1 MIKKITMRL
10 VKSLPVKDKA
20 YDVRDTEISGF
31 AIRVRPTG
39 SMTYLLFYRNAKG
52 QKRTHTIGKGLTA
65 VQARDIA
72 QVKYAEVAQG
82 VDINERDKAVKAKA
96 EQQKASTL
104 KSFLANVYKDW
115 LLSNRKS
122 GKDGYSR
129 LNRSFSGL
137 VNKQL
142 ESITKW
148 DIQSWRKQRKESGTS
163 DYTLKR
169 DLSELK
175 AMLVRAKDWGFI
187 ETNPLY
193 DFKYGKLDDNQIDR
207 YLSNIERKQ
216 LYNALNDREQEL
228 VAKRQSGNEWRK
240 ERGYELMSDFKH
252 GFVDHLQP
260 LVILALNTGLRRGEL
275 FQLSW
280 SNVNLGSKQITVAST
295 TAKSKKARYIPLNN
309 EALDTL
315 KAWHEQTG
323 DNRYVFAGKDGD
335 PLTDVKH
342 SWASLLERAGIE
354 NFRFHDM
361 RHDFASQLVMKGA
374 DLYVVKELL
383 GHSTIQMTERYAH
396 LAPKQLEDA
405 VNLLS
410 S

>member
-1 MIKKITMRL
+1 MIKKIT
-10 VKSLPVKDKA
+10 VKYVSSLAPEAKT
-20 YDVRDTEISGF
+20 YDVRDTDISGF
-31 AIRVRPTG
+31 ALRVRPTG
-39 SMTYLLFYRNAKG
+39 TMTYLLFYRNDKG
-52 QKRTHTIGKGLTA
+52 QKRTYTIGKGLTA

-72 QVKYAEVAQG
+72 QLKYAEVAQG
-82 VDINERDKAVKAKA
+82 IDINERDKAIKVKADK
-96 EQQKASTL
+96 QKASTL
-104 KSFLANVYKDW
+104 KSFIDNIYKDW

-129 LNRSFSGL
+129 LNRSFAGL
-137 VNKQL
+137 ANKQL

-193 DFKYGKLDDNQIDR
+193 DFKYGKLADNKVDR
-207 YLSNIERKQ
+207 YLTDVERGR

-228 VAKRQSGNEWRK
+228 MAKRQSGNEWRK
-240 ERGYELMSDFKH
+240 ERGYELMSDFKQ
-252 GFVDHLQP
+252 GFVDHLKP
-260 LVILALNTGLRRGEL
+260 VVILALNTGLRRGEL
-275 FQLSW
+275 LQLSW
-280 SNVNLGSKQITVAST
+280 ENVNLSLKQLTVTSI
-295 TAKSKKARYIPLNN
+295 TAKSKKARYIPLNH

-315 KAWHEQTG
+315 RVWHKQTG
-323 DNRYVFAGKDGD
+323 HNRYVFSGKGGQ
-335 PLTDVKH
+335 PLKEVKH
-342 SWASLLERAGIE
+342 SWISLLERAGIT

-374 DLYVVKELL
+374 DLYVVKDLL

-405 VNLLS
+405 VNLLNA
-410 S
+410 